1 MTVRNRLILTFVVV
15 GGLLVLPSLFAVQR
29 LSELRELAVGERTR
43 HASALAA
50 VGEIQE
56 RLQQLDGSL
65 RGYVIGAGTAELL
78 GQPAGDALGHRD
90 AARDAL
96 AQVSIEVA
104 RIRDAGYVEAVT
116 PLGTDLDSLAVVV
129 NRLIGLVGEGQG
141 PEAEALLTGPF
152 YGSMSAVRERLVA
165 MARGIDRRAQDDF
178 RRAQTISADARRN
191 TVLAVSVGV
200 VLAVL
205 LSWWTTSALTS
216 PLLRVRT
223 AMARVADGS
232 FEAPPGL
239 PYDRADEIGDL
250 AASFHTMATR
260 LAELDRIKAEFM
272 GVASHE
278 LKTPINVIRGYTELI
293 EEELIGD
300 LTDNQ
305 REILHRIA
313 EQTRV
318 LTRQVSR
325 LMDISRLET
334 GSYSVEVEPVLL
346 EDLILGLRRAYEI
359 LATEKDVELIT
370 EITEDAP
377 ERLVI
382 DVDLIRDEVLGNLVS
397 NAIKFT
403 PEGGEVRVRAW
414 GEREEVV
421 IEVGDTGPGIPESHR
436 PHVFDKYYQVERSRS
451 MGSGLGLAIAR
462 EMVEAHGGS
471 IELVD
476 DAGPGA
482 TFRLHLPIERAVEKT
497 EVRIPT

>member
-1 MTVRNRLILTFVVV
+1 MTVRNRLILTFIVT
-15 GGLLVLPSLFAVQR
+15 GGLLILPSLFAAQR
-29 LSELRELAVGERTR
+29 LSELRELAVGERDR

-56 RLQQLDGSL
+56 GLQQLYGSL
-65 RGYVIGAGTAELL
+65 RSYVILG
-78 GQPAGDALGHRD
+78 GQPSEDALIYRD

-96 AQVSIEVA
+96 AAIAAEVV
-104 RIRDAGYVEAVT
+104 RIRDAGYSEAVP
-116 PLGTDLDSLAVVV
+116 PLATEVDSLVSVAD
-129 NRLIGLVGEGQG
+129 RLVRLVGEDEA
-141 PEAEALLTGPF
+141 EAEALFTGPF
-152 YGSMSAVRERLVA
+152 GERMSTVRERLVQ
-165 MARGIDRRAQDDF
+165 MAGVIDRRAQADF

-191 TVLAVSVGV
+191 TVLAVFVAV

-232 FEAPPGL
+232 FEAPSGL
-239 PYDRADEIGDL
+239 PYDRDDEIGDL
-250 AASFHTMATR
+250 ASSFRTMATR

-293 EEELIGD
+293 EEELIGG

-334 GSYSVEVEPVLL
+334 GSYAVEVEPVLMG
-346 EDLILGLRRAYEI
+346 DLILGVRRAYEI
-359 LATEKDVELIT
+359 LADEKGVEFTTEVAD
-370 EITEDAP
+370 DAP

-382 DVDLIRDEVLGNLVS
+382 DIDLIRDEVLGNLVS

-414 GEREEVV
+414 GEREGAV
-421 IEVGDTGPGIPESHR
+421 IEVSDTGPGIPESHR

-471 IELVD
+471 IELVENEE
-476 DAGPGA
+476 PGA
-482 TFRLHLPIERAVEKT
+482 TFRLYLPAEYAVEER
-497 EVRIPT
+497 EVRIST